1 MELNHLTLCF
11 SVSDDVLLY
20 GTSSVEPEFSITK
33 TDDDNAEL
41 KFEHVLVE
49 TH

>member
-1 MELNHLTLCF
+1 MELNHSILF

-33 TDDDNAEL
+33 TDDD
-41 KFEHVLVE
+41 
-49 TH
+49 T